1 MRAARN
7 FVDSN
12 CDELQLES
20 ALIESVSQCA
30 MAQKFADLREP
41 CDLLARRGI
50 RHSLRGRAFTSKRF
64 DFDVDRS
71 FMENTIL
78 LNRSWK
84 IQLCNF
90 FQVHMTSNGC
100 YISINVTEI
109 YDRQFLNI

>member
-84 IQLCNF
+84 IQLWNF